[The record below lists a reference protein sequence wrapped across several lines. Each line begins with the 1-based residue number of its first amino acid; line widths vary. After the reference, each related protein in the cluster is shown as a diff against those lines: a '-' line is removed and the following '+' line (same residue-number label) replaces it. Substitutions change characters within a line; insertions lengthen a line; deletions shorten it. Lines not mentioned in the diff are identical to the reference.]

1 METIVEYLKGYDYTS
16 DKCSANIID
25 SEKTLLNDF
34 LGGDRIRHDPLNDFE
49 EGGAYHTNANDFLDP
64 IHSNSAREDSV
75 IVDSSKA
82 SVSSALST
90 ERAKSEG
97 FDEAIE
103 CPSLQE
109 SDAIE
114 TVDSPSKPASSTRL
128 LVNDTQGD
136 IQNRSSPSAFLH
148 SYPTTGITR
157 ESIRN
162 IFGEPSPLN
171 FSPSFGAA
179 CSQSQYIQPSLVL
192 NQLTGRSASLSV
204 DATESVPFG
213 DQPDLTST
221 AIANQ
226 NMSLPWEEHQEK
238 SSLSDESMLRQRIHQ
253 SNAPSWDPHSHPMFD
268 EALRGHRR
276 NQSGPQLSNSDSL
289 PDADDSPLR
298 SEYLHGGEKS
308 DSPQVQNFQYKHQS
322 SNDSVHEPQQRETQ
336 NFDRQSSHDNHL
348 FGVSQKDGIYNTNQQ
363 SSPHHNSL
371 NNLYQDTASSIDDQL
386 LRGRMEQESIQRHD
400 TNNLRFRSLHQARM
414 DNINTVDFHNSV
426 VDETFPRTDEDDCH
440 CVAKLMVSMYE
451 MSQARDNET
460 MLKTWRGSMN
470 DRPRVE
476 EVAWDILVS
485 LTNTRLAKFMHVLT
499 TCYQACCKSRHQRSG
514 PFPLSRKPQ
523 SEYHTFEQR
532 LSSICRAMLVW
543 KTPCTSLPMTC

>member
-1 METIVEYLKGYDYTS
+1 MEAIVEYLKGYDYTS

-34 LGGDRIRHDPLNDFE
+34 LGGDRIRHDPLNEFE
-49 EGGAYHTNANDFLDP
+49 EGGAYNTNANDLLDP
-64 IHSNSAREDSV
+64 IDSNSAREDSV

-82 SVSSALST
+82 SVSPALSM

-103 CPSLQE
+103 CLSLQE
-109 SDAIE
+109 CDAIE
-114 TVDSPSKPASSTRL
+114 TVDSPSKPASATRL
-128 LVNDTQGD
+128 LVNDTQSD
-136 IQNRSSPSAFLH
+136 IQNRSSPSAFLDSH
-148 SYPTTGITR
+148 PTTGMTR

-179 CSQSQYIQPSLVL
+179 SSQSQDIQPSLTL

-213 DQPDLTST
+213 DHPDLTST
-221 AIANQ
+221 TIANQ
-226 NMSLPWEEHQEK
+226 NLSLPWEEHQE
-238 SSLSDESMLRQRIHQ
+238 SSWSDESMLRQRIHQ

-276 NQSGPQLSNSDSL
+276 NKSGSQLSNSDSL

-298 SEYLHGGEKS
+298 SEYLHGGDKS
-308 DSPQVQNFQYKHQS
+308 DSPQVQNVQYKHQS
-322 SNDSVHEPQQRETQ
+322 SNHSVYESQLHETQ

-348 FGVSQKDGIYNTNQQ
+348 FEISQKDGTYNTNQQ
-363 SSPHHNSL
+363 SSPYHNSL
-371 NNLYQDTASSIDDQL
+371 NNLYQNTASSIDDQL
-386 LRGRMEQESIQRHD
+386 LRGRMEQESIQRHGTD
-400 TNNLRFRSLHQARM
+400 DLRFRSLHEARM
-414 DNINTVDFHNSV
+414 DNINTVDSHNSV
-426 VDETFPRTDEDDCH
+426 VDETFPRTDEDDCQ

-470 DRPRVE
+470 DRTRVE

-485 LTNTRLAKFMHVLT
+485 LTNTRSAKFMHVLT
-499 TCYQACCKSRHQRSG
+499 TCYQACCKSRHQRNG
-514 PFPLSRKPQ
+514 PFPLSKKPQ

-543 KTPCTSLPMTC
+543 KTPCVYLPMTC